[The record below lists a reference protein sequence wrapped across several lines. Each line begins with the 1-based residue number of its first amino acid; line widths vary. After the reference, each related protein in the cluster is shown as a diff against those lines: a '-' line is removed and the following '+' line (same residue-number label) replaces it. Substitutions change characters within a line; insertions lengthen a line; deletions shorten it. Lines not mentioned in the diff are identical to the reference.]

1 MSCADGTKEMGSEI
15 EMPLG
20 APVEGAQGQGT
31 ELELLE
37 GQHTAAFSFRSGKH
51 LRHVPS
57 LQLGLG
63 LPPNP

>member
-1 MSCADGTKEMGSEI
+1 M

-37 GQHTAAFSFRSGKH
+37 GQHTAAFSFRSGKR